1 MFRFKPSQ
9 NTGVAR
15 LVGLDLG
22 TTSCKAV
29 VIDGTGRLLD
39 SASCEYE
46 LLTPRPGWTEQAP
59 EDWWS
64 AAADCLSQLG
74 ERPDALGLTGQMHG
88 SVFLDAG
95 GAVIRPAILWN
106 DQRTAAEA
114 AEFER
119 RVGRDRL
126 LQITRNPAL
135 TGFQA
140 PKVLWLKGHEPDNF
154 AKLATLLLPKD
165 YIRFRL
171 SGEKVTDT
179 SDASGTCLF
188 DVAQRRFCLEL
199 AEAAGLGLG
208 QLPGC
213 VEGFEPTGRVSAG
226 VLPDWEGVL
235 IAGGGGDQAAG
246 AVGTGAV
253 TPDVVSVSLGTSGVV
268 FSAQND
274 AAFDPEGRVHTFCHA
289 NGSWHSMSVMLS
301 CGGALRWARDAFGFK
316 GYDEMA
322 SLAAERDRTDSVFLP
337 YLAGERAPHNDPN
350 LRAGFR
356 GLSLTDG
363 RAEIAG
369 AVFDG
374 VTFGLCDGLDILTE
388 IRGGRRPE
396 ALRVTGGGAASD
408 YWMQLLADATGCVT
422 VRIEADEGP
431 AFGAALLAGVCAGVW
446 PSVEEAAAMA
456 VQVGREFRP
465 GPQQEAVRE
474 RRIRW
479 LAQVAEYVGHG
490 NTAP

>member
-1 MFRFKPSQ
+1 MP
-9 NTGVAR
+9 R

-29 VIDGTGRLLD
+29 AIDEAGRLLA
-39 SASCEYE
+39 SASREYK
-46 LLTPRPGWTEQAP
+46 LLTPRPGWTEQDPA
-59 EDWWS
+59 DWWS
-64 AAADCLSQLG
+64 AALDCLSHLG
-74 ERPDALGLTGQMHG
+74 ERPDAVGLTGQMHG
-88 SVFLDAG
+88 SVFLDDTG
-95 GAVIRPAILWN
+95 SVIRPALLWN

-114 AEFER
+114 ADFEQ
-119 RVGRDRL
+119 RVGRERL
-126 LQITRNPAL
+126 MRITRNPAL

-140 PKVLWLKGHEPDNF
+140 PKALWLRRHEPDNF
-154 AKLATLLLPKD
+154 SRLATLLLPKD

-171 SGEKVTDT
+171 CGERITDT
-179 SDASGTCLF
+179 SDASGTSLF
-188 DVAQRRFCLEL
+188 DVVQRRFCPEL
-199 AEAAGLGLG
+199 AEAVGLGLG

-213 VEGFEPTGRVSAG
+213 VEGFEPAGRVSWEVLPGWAG
-226 VLPDWEGVL
+226 VP
-235 IAGGGGDQAAG
+235 IAGGGGDQAAA

-253 TPDVVSVSLGTSGVV
+253 APDVVSVSLGTSGVV

-274 AAFDPEGRVHTFCHA
+274 SAYDPEGRVHTFCHA

-301 CGGALRWARDAFGFK
+301 CGGALRWARDTFGFA

-322 SLAAERDRTDSVFLP
+322 ALAAERHQTESVFLP

-350 LRAGFR
+350 LRGAFR

-388 IRGGRRPE
+388 IRGGHRPD

-446 PSVEEAAAMA
+446 PSVGQAAAEA
-456 VQVGREFRP
+456 VRVGREFRP
-465 GPQQEAVRE
+465 GPEQDAVRE

-479 LAQVAEYVGHG
+479 LTQVREHVRRGTTGA
-490 NTAP
+490 